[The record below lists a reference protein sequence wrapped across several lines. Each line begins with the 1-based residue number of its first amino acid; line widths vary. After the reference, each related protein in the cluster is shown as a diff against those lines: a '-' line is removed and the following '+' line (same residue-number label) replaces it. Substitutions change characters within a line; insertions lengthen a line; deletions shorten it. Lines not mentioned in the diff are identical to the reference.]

1 MQLSGLFILF
11 NKFFFFAG
19 WLLLNILAE
28 DTKTKYYLLDEPA
41 DVDEFKIADL
51 DFFKLYGIID
61 YRETF
66 KVWLRKFPRPTFI
79 VAVEDKSITSFIYIE
94 PWEEMPNIVNVLR
107 AQETFKEKRGKK
119 IGYKLFLLGLYAT
132 PEYIITKPLTDASKK
147 FYMNLGFINIKS
159 MSMFKR
165 YHSIIGYLVLP
176 LNKRYEHLKNIGNYF
191 IIMHI

>member
-1 MQLSGLFILF
+1 M
-11 NKFFFFAG
+11 
-19 WLLLNILAE
+19 NILAE
-28 DTKTKYYLLDEPA
+28 DTKMKYYLLDEPA
-41 DVDEFKIADL
+41 EVDEFAIVDL

-79 VAVEDKSITSFIYIE
+79 VAVENKSIVGFIYID

-107 AQETFKEKRGKK
+107 AQETYKEKRGKK
-119 IGYKLFLLGLYAT
+119 IGYKLFILGVYAT
-132 PEYIITKPLTDASKK
+132 PEYIITKPLTHESKK
-147 FYMNLGFINIKS
+147 FYINLGFTDIES

-176 LNKRYEHLKNIGNYF
+176 LNKRYEHLERLNTYF
-191 IIMHI
+191 LKIYI